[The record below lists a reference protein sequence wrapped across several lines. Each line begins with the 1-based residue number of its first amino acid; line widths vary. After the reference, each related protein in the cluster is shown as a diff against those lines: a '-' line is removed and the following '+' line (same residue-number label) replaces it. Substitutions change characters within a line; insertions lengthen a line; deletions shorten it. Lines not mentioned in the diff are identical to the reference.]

1 MCCSWRSQKSIKI
14 LILEVHGLSKS
25 LMLIQLESWSLVLA
39 VRGSMFI
46 PICNCFH
53 ERLANN
59 GKVITFT
66 GVLLSVDL
74 YFLVYNIFM
83 SYICMFV
90 QALSTEWAG
99 VITMVWLA
107 CSAADWNSERQVE
120 LIRLLRTV
128 VPSGL
133 MFLPP
138 MFFFY
143 LFINAV

>member
-1 MCCSWRSQKSIKI
+1 MKAYSSFCLQTVSSSPAISSQFILGVCAAVEDSKSQYKP

-90 QALSTEWAG
+90 QALSTE
-99 VITMVWLA
+99 
-107 CSAADWNSERQVE
+107 
-120 LIRLLRTV
+120 
-128 VPSGL
+128 
-133 MFLPP
+133 
-138 MFFFY
+138 
-143 LFINAV
+143 